1 MDCICYDEV
10 DPGYPSANELLLP
23 QQVLQLIEEITGP
36 SPKSAQGLFPCHI
49 GWGLVGQSRELR
61 LEIFVDSIGSG
72 QKHLFLGVSPQ
83 QVQSIGLV
91 ADIDD
96 DGSALSDDFLA
107 IEQVGQGECCIF
119 GEVFR
124 LIHLEPLI
132 LTALLVPYLLVGEAS
147 VFQKVANPLGEP
159 TNGPVPQHQ
168 LITHKICYILWID
181 LVICM

>member
-1 MDCICYDEV
+1 M
-10 DPGYPSANELLLP
+10 
-23 QQVLQLIEEITGP
+23 
-36 SPKSAQGLFPCHI
+36 
-49 GWGLVGQSRELR
+49 
-61 LEIFVDSIGSG
+61 
-72 QKHLFLGVSPQ
+72 
-83 QVQSIGLV
+83 

-96 DGSALSDDFLA
+96 DGSAFSDDFLA

-132 LTALLVPYLLVGEAS
+132 LIALLVPYLLVREAS